1 MQQGTTA
8 HNVLYVGDWVI
19 NTATGALVQIKAV
32 PTGFSDVAVTDMGE
46 AKLSDLQRPSPMTVQ
61 EVAEAV
67 YAIIGDE
74 RNWTKGALARTVEG
88 TKAFP
93 DDDDAVC
100 WCLVGAL
107 RLVTNDKDPIVYQE
121 FQDAWC
127 EHVSPA
133 GMSYV
138 NDVHGHQAVLSG
150 LDKLRS
156 L

>member
-1 MQQGTTA
+1 
-8 HNVLYVGDWVI
+8 
-19 NTATGALVQIKAV
+19 
-32 PTGFSDVAVTDMGE
+32 
-46 AKLSDLQRPSPMTVQ
+46 MTVQ

-67 YAIIGDE
+67 YEIIEDE
-74 RNWTKGALARTVEG
+74 QHWTKGALARTEEG
-88 TKAFP
+88 TKTLP

-100 WCLVGAL
+100 WCLVGAV
-107 RLVTNDKDPIVYQE
+107 RLVTKEKDFIVFRE
-121 FQDAWC
+121 FWSAWC

-138 NDVHGHQAVLSG
+138 NDIHGHQAVLSG